1 MRSMLSE
8 QPDIGGILWVAD
20 FLVDG
25 YVGLE
30 EGMFGLHFEFFGQ
43 GFEVFFH
50 CILFLGFRDVIGSS
64 HLGTKILK
72 K

>member
-8 QPDIGGILWVAD
+8 QPDVGGILWVAD

-43 GFEVFFH
+43 GFEVFLH
-50 CILFLGFRDVIGSS
+50 CFLLFVFRIS
-64 HLGTKILK
+64 
-72 K
+72 

>member
-1 MRSMLSE
+1 MLSE
-8 QPDIGGILWVAD
+8 QPDVGGILWVAD
-20 FLVDG
+20 LMVDG

-30 EGMFGLHFEFFGQ
+30 EGMFGLHFEFFDQ
-43 GFEVFFH
+43 GFEVFLH
-50 CILFLGFRDVIGSS
+50 CFLFLGFRDVIDSS

>member
-1 MRSMLSE
+1 MLSE
-8 QPDIGGILWVAD
+8 QPDVGGILRVAD
-20 FLVDG
+20 LMVDG

-30 EGMFGLHFEFFGQ
+30 EGMLGLHFEFFGQ
-43 GFEVFFH
+43 GFEVFLH
-50 CILFLGFRDVIGSS
+50 CFLFLGFRDVIDSS

>member
-1 MRSMLSE
+1 MLSE
-8 QPDIGGILWVAD
+8 QPDIGGILGVAG
-20 FLVDG
+20 LMVDG

-43 GFEVFFH
+43 GFEVFLH
-50 CILFLGFRDVIGSS
+50 CFLFLGFRDVIGSS

>member
-1 MRSMLSE
+1 MLSE
-8 QPDIGGILWVAD
+8 QPDIGGILWVAG
-20 FLVDG
+20 LMVDG

>member
-1 MRSMLSE
+1 MLSE
-8 QPDIGGILWVAD
+8 QPDVGCILGVAG
-20 FLVDG
+20 LMVDG

-64 HLGTKILK
+64 HLGTKIIK